1 MGSNLLI
8 SFSLQQ
14 PKQTYDEVIDTIH
27 ALGDWAKVDDCVLYV
42 HSSCSANQACARL
55 WAVMN
60 PQDRLVVVDATNN
73 DLACIER
80 TATASRILKQSDSVA
95 ATLAGH
101 CEVPVSRG

>member
-27 ALGDWAKVDDCVLYV
+27 ALGDWAKVDDCVWYV

-73 DLACIER
+73 DLAWQNLNGEVGQFLR
-80 TATASRILKQSDSVA
+80 DHWNRHGR
-95 ATLAGH
+95 LAR
-101 CEVPVSRG
+101 VR